1 MMSSRKIFEGLFN
14 GNFSAFERKVYRT
27 AENKAL
33 HKKISNEVRYFEQ
46 KMSIDDV
53 QRFEVLGNL
62 YMESSSYE
70 QEDAFAYG
78 FKFATMLMSAVFIND
93 TETNCMAGGDRYE

>member
-1 MMSSRKIFEGLFN
+1 MMTTRKIFEGLYN
-14 GNFSAFERKVYRT
+14 GDFSAFERKVPRT

-33 HKKISNEVRYFEQ
+33 HKKINDEERYFVQ
-46 KMSIDDV
+46 KMSVDDC
-53 QRFEVLGNL
+53 QRFQKLQDL

-78 FKFATMLMSAVFIND
+78 FRFATMLMCAVF
-93 TETNCMAGGDRYE
+93 MGDGEPVSKANSADE